1 MQYVVC
7 YDIADDRRRDR
18 MADLLK
24 DYGRRLQ
31 ESVFLANLDGELVE
45 RMKERIQREM
55 HPEQDSVCVFVL
67 CAGCQRLTTAYGVA
81 EVPVDK
87 PYYIL

>member
-1 MQYVVC
+1 
-7 YDIADDRRRDR
+7 
-18 MADLLK
+18 MAALLK

-31 ESVFLANLDGELVE
+31 ESVFVASLDQELVE
-45 RMKERIQREM
+45 RMKERIQQAM
-55 HPEQDSVCVFVL
+55 DPGVDSVCVFAL
-67 CAGCQRLTTAYGVA
+67 CSRCQGLVASFGVA